1 MELRHLKAFLAVAEE
16 LHFGRAAKRL
26 QMAQPPLSQQIRQ
39 LEKELGVQLFRR
51 NTRSVRLTGAGETFL
66 DPVRTVLDDLD
77 TAVRAARS
85 AGRGE
90 YGRVTIGFA
99 GASSHETLPRLT
111 RAVRAAHPGLEL
123 VMTGQ
128 TYANVALS
136 RVADG
141 SLDLG
146 FVRLPV
152 TRPGVEH
159 RVIDE
164 EELLC
169 ALPFDHPLAR
179 YEAVPLGELADEPF
193 VSFPANSGS
202 TVRDAMTEACESAGF
217 TPRVVQ
223 EAPDSYTIMALVA
236 AGVGITLTVT
246 SVRHIQQSGLVYR
259 PLTGPPIR
267 RQAALAW
274 RADNP
279 SAALHAVLA
288 VARDALP
295 TPVRGPGGGPIE
307 TTGLSIRG
315 ASGIGP
321 TQSPDAKVTPLPVT
335 PPPAPSPSP

>member
-1 MELRHLKAFLAVAEE
+1 MELRHLNAFLAVAEE

-39 LEKELGVQLFRR
+39 LERELGVQLFHR
-51 NTRSVRLTGAGETFL
+51 NTRSVRLTSAGESFL
-66 DPVRTVLDDLD
+66 DPVRAVLDDLD

-85 AGRGE
+85 AGKGE

-128 TYANVALS
+128 TYANTALS

-152 TRPGVEH
+152 TRPGVAH
-159 RVIDE
+159 RVIDQ
-164 EELLC
+164 EELIC
-169 ALPFDHPLAR
+169 ALPSDHPLAR
-179 YEAVPLGELADEPF
+179 RVSVPLDVLAGEPF

-223 EAPDSYTIMALVA
+223 EAPDSYTILALVA
-236 AGVGITLTVT
+236 AGVGVTLTVT
-246 SVRHIQQSGLVYR
+246 SVQHIQQNGLVYR
-259 PLTGPPIR
+259 PVAGPPIR
-267 RQAALAW
+267 LSAALAW
-274 RADNP
+274 RPDNP
-279 SAALHAVLA
+279 SAALRAVLA
-288 VARDALP
+288 VAGEALP
-295 TPVRGPGGGPIE
+295 TPARP
-307 TTGLSIRG
+307 R
-315 ASGIGP
+315 
-321 TQSPDAKVTPLPVT
+321 D
-335 PPPAPSPSP
+335 

>member
-1 MELRHLKAFLAVAEE
+1 MELRHLNAFLAVAEE

-39 LEKELGVQLFRR
+39 LERELGVQLFHR
-51 NTRSVRLTGAGETFL
+51 NTRSVRLTSAGESFL

-85 AGRGE
+85 AGKGE

-128 TYANVALS
+128 TYANTALS

-152 TRPGVEH
+152 TRPGVAH
-159 RVIDE
+159 RVIDQ
-164 EELLC
+164 EELIC
-169 ALPFDHPLAR
+169 ALPSDHPLAR
-179 YEAVPLGELADEPF
+179 RVSVPLDVLAGEPF

-223 EAPDSYTIMALVA
+223 EAPDSYTILALVA
-236 AGVGITLTVT
+236 AGVGVTLTVT
-246 SVRHIQQSGLVYR
+246 SVQHIQQNGLVYR
-259 PLTGPPIR
+259 PVAGPPIR
-267 RQAALAW
+267 LSAALAW
-274 RADNP
+274 RPDNP
-279 SAALHAVLA
+279 SAALRAVLA
-288 VARDALP
+288 VAGEALP
-295 TPVRGPGGGPIE
+295 TPARP
-307 TTGLSIRG
+307 R
-315 ASGIGP
+315 
-321 TQSPDAKVTPLPVT
+321 D
-335 PPPAPSPSP
+335 

>member
-1 MELRHLKAFLAVAEE
+1 MELRHLFAFVAVAEE

-39 LEKELGVQLFRR
+39 LEKELGVQLFER
-51 NTRSVRLTGAGETFL
+51 NTRSVRLTSAGESFL
-66 DPVRTVLDDLD
+66 QPVRTVIEDLD
-77 TAVRAARS
+77 TAVRAAKA

-90 YGRVTIGFA
+90 YGRVSIGFA

-111 RAVRAAHPGLEL
+111 RAVRAAHPAIEL

-128 TYANVALS
+128 TYANVALA

-152 TRPGVEH
+152 TQPGVTF

-164 EELLC
+164 EELVC
-169 ALPFDHPLAR
+169 ALPSDHPLAAR
-179 YEAVPLGELADEPF
+179 DSVPLEVLAGEPF
-193 VSFPANSGS
+193 VSFPANTGS
-202 TVRDAMTEACESAGF
+202 TVRDAMVGACEAAGF
-217 TPRVVQ
+217 NPRVVQ
-223 EAPDSYTIMALVA
+223 EAPDSYTILALVA
-236 AGVGITLTVT
+236 AGVGVTLTVT
-246 SVRHIQQSGLVYR
+246 SVQHIQQSGLVYR
-259 PLTGPPIR
+259 PLAGPPIR

-288 VARDALP
+288 VAEDALP
-295 TPVRGPGGGPIE
+295 TPHPG
-307 TTGLSIRG
+307 
-315 ASGIGP
+315 
-321 TQSPDAKVTPLPVT
+321 D
-335 PPPAPSPSP
+335 

>member
-1 MELRHLKAFLAVAEE
+1 MELRHLNAFLAVAEE

-39 LEKELGVQLFRR
+39 LEKELGVQLFHR
-51 NTRSVRLTGAGETFL
+51 NTRSVRLTSAGESFL
-66 DPVRTVLDDLD
+66 EPIRTVLDDLD

-85 AGRGE
+85 AGIGE

-128 TYANVALS
+128 TYANTALS

-152 TRPGVEH
+152 TRPGVAH

-164 EELLC
+164 EELVC
-169 ALPFDHPLAR
+169 ALPSDHPLAR
-179 YEAVPLGELADEPF
+179 RETVPLDVLAGEPF

-217 TPRVVQ
+217 TPRIVQ
-223 EAPDSYTIMALVA
+223 EAPDSYTILALVA
-236 AGVGITLTVT
+236 AGVGVTLTVT
-246 SVRHIQQSGLVYR
+246 SVQHIQQNGLVYR
-259 PLTGPPIR
+259 PLAGPTVR
-267 RQAALAW
+267 LRAALAW
-274 RADNP
+274 RADNA
-279 SAALHAVLA
+279 SAALRAVLA
-288 VARDALP
+288 VAEEALP
-295 TPVRGPGGGPIE
+295 TPVR
-307 TTGLSIRG
+307 TL
-315 ASGIGP
+315 
-321 TQSPDAKVTPLPVT
+321 D
-335 PPPAPSPSP
+335 

>member
-1 MELRHLKAFLAVAEE
+1 MELRHLFAFVAVAEE

-39 LEKELGVQLFRR
+39 LEKELGVQLFER
-51 NTRSVRLTGAGETFL
+51 NTRSVRLTSAGESFL
-66 DPVRTVLDDLD
+66 QPVRTVIEDLD
-77 TAVRAARS
+77 TAVRAAKA

-90 YGRVTIGFA
+90 YGRVSIGFA

-111 RAVRAAHPGLEL
+111 RAVRAAHPAIEL

-128 TYANVALS
+128 TYANVALA

-152 TRPGVEH
+152 TQPGVTF

-164 EELLC
+164 EELVC
-169 ALPFDHPLAR
+169 ALPSDHPLAAR
-179 YEAVPLGELADEPF
+179 DSVLLEVLAGEPF
-193 VSFPANSGS
+193 VSFPANTGS
-202 TVRDAMTEACESAGF
+202 TVRDAMVGACEAAGF
-217 TPRVVQ
+217 NPRVVQ
-223 EAPDSYTIMALVA
+223 EAPDSYTILALVA
-236 AGVGITLTVT
+236 AGVGVTLTVT
-246 SVRHIQQSGLVYR
+246 SVQHIQQSGLVYR
-259 PLTGPPIR
+259 PLAGPPIR

-288 VARDALP
+288 VAEDALP
-295 TPVRGPGGGPIE
+295 TPR
-307 TTGLSIRG
+307 
-315 ASGIGP
+315 
-321 TQSPDAKVTPLPVT
+321 
-335 PPPAPSPSP
+335 PAD

>member
-1 MELRHLKAFLAVAEE
+1 MELRHLNAFVAVAEE

-26 QMAQPPLSQQIRQ
+26 QMAQPPLSQRIRQ

-51 NTRSVRLTGAGETFL
+51 NTRSVRLTSAGESFL
-66 DPVRTVLDDLD
+66 EPVRTVLDDLD

-99 GASSHETLPRLT
+99 GASSHETLPQLT

-141 SLDLG
+141 TLDLG

-152 TRPGVEH
+152 TRPGVAY

-169 ALPFDHPLAR
+169 ALPSDHPLAQL
-179 YEAVPLGELADEPF
+179 ETVPIGVLAEESF
-193 VSFPANSGS
+193 VSFPANTGS
-202 TVRDAMTEACESAGF
+202 TVRDAMVEACEGAGF
-217 TPRVVQ
+217 NPRVVQ
-223 EAPDSYTIMALVA
+223 EAPDSYTILALVA
-236 AGVGITLTVT
+236 AGVGVTLTVT
-246 SVRHIQQSGLVYR
+246 SCRHIQQNGLVYR
-259 PLTGPPIR
+259 PLAGPPIR

-279 SAALHAVLA
+279 SAALHAVLS
-288 VARDALP
+288 VAEEALP
-295 TPVRGPGGGPIE
+295 TPVH
-307 TTGLSIRG
+307 
-315 ASGIGP
+315 
-321 TQSPDAKVTPLPVT
+321 
-335 PPPAPSPSP
+335 

>member
-1 MELRHLKAFLAVAEE
+1 MELRHLNAFLAVAEE

-51 NTRSVRLTGAGETFL
+51 NTRSVRLTSAGESFL
-66 DPVRTVLDDLD
+66 EPVRTVLDDLD

-99 GASSHETLPRLT
+99 GASSHETLPQLT

-128 TYANVALS
+128 TYANTALS

-152 TRPGVEH
+152 TRPGVAH

-164 EELLC
+164 EELVC
-169 ALPFDHPLAR
+169 ALPSDHPLAR
-179 YEAVPLGELADEPF
+179 RGTVPLDVLVGEPF

-223 EAPDSYTIMALVA
+223 EAPDSYTILALVA
-236 AGVGITLTVT
+236 AGVGVTLTVT
-246 SVRHIQQSGLVYR
+246 SVQHIQQNGLVYR
-259 PLTGPPIR
+259 PIAGPPIR
-267 RQAALAW
+267 LRAALAW
-274 RADNP
+274 RSDNP
-279 SAALHAVLA
+279 SAALRAVLA
-288 VARDALP
+288 VAEEALP
-295 TPVRGPGGGPIE
+295 TP
-307 TTGLSIRG
+307 
-315 ASGIGP
+315 
-321 TQSPDAKVTPLPVT
+321 TQTPD
-335 PPPAPSPSP
+335 

>member
-1 MELRHLKAFLAVAEE
+1 MELRHLSAFVAVAEE

-39 LEKELGVQLFRR
+39 LEKELGVQLFER
-51 NTRSVRLTGAGETFL
+51 NTRSVRLTSAGESFL
-66 DPVRTVLDDLD
+66 QPVRTVFDDLGV
-77 TAVRAARS
+77 AVRAAKA

-90 YGRVTIGFA
+90 YGRVGIGFA

-111 RAVRAAHPGLEL
+111 RAVRAAHPGIEL

-128 TYANVALS
+128 TYANVALA

-152 TRPGVEH
+152 TQPGVAH

-164 EELLC
+164 EELVC
-169 ALPFDHPLAR
+169 ALPSDHPLAAR
-179 YEAVPLGELADEPF
+179 DSVSIEALAGEPF
-193 VSFPANSGS
+193 VSFPANTGS
-202 TVRDAMTEACESAGF
+202 TVRDAMVGACEAAGF
-217 TPRVVQ
+217 NPRVVQ

-236 AGVGITLTVT
+236 AGVGVTLTVT
-246 SVRHIQQSGLVYR
+246 SVQHIQQNGLVYR
-259 PLTGPPIR
+259 PLAGPPVR

-279 SAALHAVLA
+279 SAALRAVLA
-288 VARDALP
+288 VAEDALP
-295 TPVRGPGGGPIE
+295 TP
-307 TTGLSIRG
+307 S
-315 ASGIGP
+315 S
-321 TQSPDAKVTPLPVT
+321 
-335 PPPAPSPSP
+335 

>member
-1 MELRHLKAFLAVAEE
+1 MELRHLNAFLAVAEE

-39 LEKELGVQLFRR
+39 LEKELGVQLFHR
-51 NTRSVRLTGAGETFL
+51 NTRSVRLTSAGETFL
-66 DPVRTVLDDLD
+66 EPTRTVLDDLD

-85 AGRGE
+85 AGIGE

-128 TYANVALS
+128 TYANTALS

-152 TRPGVEH
+152 ARPGVAH

-164 EELLC
+164 EELVC
-169 ALPFDHPLAR
+169 ALPSDHPLAR
-179 YEAVPLGELADEPF
+179 RETVPLDVLAGEPF

-202 TVRDAMTEACESAGF
+202 TVRDAMTEACENAGF
-217 TPRVVQ
+217 TPRIVQ
-223 EAPDSYTIMALVA
+223 EAPDSYTILALVA
-236 AGVGITLTVT
+236 AGVGVTLTVT
-246 SVRHIQQSGLVYR
+246 SVQHIQQNGLVYR
-259 PLTGPPIR
+259 PLAGPAVR
-267 RQAALAW
+267 LRAALAW

-279 SAALHAVLA
+279 SAALRAVLA
-288 VARDALP
+288 VAEEALP
-295 TPVRGPGGGPIE
+295 TPAR
-307 TTGLSIRG
+307 TL
-315 ASGIGP
+315 
-321 TQSPDAKVTPLPVT
+321 D
-335 PPPAPSPSP
+335 